1 MLTSHTQP
9 VCFACP
15 CHCYYPGTQY
25 FFWQTHETAIIT
37 TMVGAF
43 AFLII
48 RVLSL
53 SAKLTCYFGRG
64 IFTKFYVC
72 GREEFVWQNSTLYH
86 DTITIHGWN
95 IRLRNFIL
103 EHEKSVKTRGLTG
116 NPSLMPYKETDTFD
130 YFNFYSYHSPGT
142 KKRFVKGERYA
153 SNKQVDHPPRLTKTV
168 FQNTLKE

>member
-9 VCFACP
+9 ACFACP

-72 GREEFVWQNSTLYH
+72 GREEIVWQNSTLYH

-103 EHEKSVKTRGLTG
+103 EHKKSVKTRGLTG
-116 NPSLMPYKETDTFD
+116 NPFLMPYKETDTFD
-130 YFNFYSYHSPGT
+130 YFNFYSYHSPAT
-142 KKRFVKGERYA
+142 KKRFVKGEA
-153 SNKQVDHPPRLTKTV
+153 LCLQ
-168 FQNTLKE
+168 